1 MTDEQVMY
9 RKNAPKE
16 SIWAGEQVFPSWK
29 DWEAEFAEV
38 KEEFPGF
45 ARFKG
50 KLMDSPAVLAEWMT
64 LTDLIAR
71 RVRRLLMFARF
82 ASTVDSSDQDAKSA
96 LGQAAGL
103 NAEFEAATSF
113 SVPELLENTAL
124 IQNWAKKEPDVRRY
138 AHYFDNLVR
147 QSEHLRSAEVEELLS
162 KLNEPFGS
170 VNQTFTELVNT
181 DLQFEDAV
189 DKKGNRY
196 TIKQST
202 LSSSLQSADRQRRKT
217 AWEHYF
223 DSYLGMQNTL
233 AANYIAWIKQQVFL
247 ARTRGYS
254 SVMEMRLSPFNV
266 PLEMFH
272 NLIDTFQKNLP
283 VWHHYWD
290 VKRRA
295 LGVDEIHPY
304 DLWAPVGKNP
314 PMISYP
320 QAVAWIGEALAP
332 MGEDYVSI
340 TRRGAL
346 EDRWVDWAPN
356 IEKRQGAASW
366 RRYLMP
372 PWIFMS
378 YNDSVFSLSTL
389 AHELG
394 HSLHTYLASEHQPE
408 VYFGFGSL
416 SSTVAETASNFHQV
430 LVRAYLRKLKKNA
443 PDFMIAMAEEAM
455 ANFHRYFFIMPTLAR
470 FEDEVFSRA
479 EKGKPLTVTIFN
491 QIMREKFAEGY
502 GNTLVDDPA
511 RTGVTWATFLHLYM
525 PFYTFQYSIG
535 ISAAHAIGEK
545 VLAGDQKAVGNYLEF
560 LKAGGSM
567 YTMDLFEL
575 AGVDMSSPD
584 PVNSAFRVMEGN
596 IEVLEKLAA

>member
-96 LGQAAGL
+96 MGQAAGL